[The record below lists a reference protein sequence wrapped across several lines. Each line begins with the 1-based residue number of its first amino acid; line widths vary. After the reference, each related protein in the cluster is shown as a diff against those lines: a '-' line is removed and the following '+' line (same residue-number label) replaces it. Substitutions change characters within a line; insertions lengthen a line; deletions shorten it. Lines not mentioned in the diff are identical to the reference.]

1 MNSFSVEQKR
11 VDVFESAAPNKPVIY
26 LNTYGR
32 EGAQIVQYLTDIG
45 CQDFS
50 LVAVSKLEWNHDMV
64 PWDIPPIFKNGASY
78 TSGADEYLR
87 LLINQIIPKAESL
100 LKGTPVWRGIA
111 GYSLAGLFALYSIYV
126 VSRTP
131 VKKPAD
137 IFFSLG
143 DRECRTQN
151 SLLRCVQQ
159 NTESI
164 ERYYH
169 EQGIDTTFQLNPGN
183 HFKDVVQRT
192 AAGLQWLLSREY
204 DP

>member
-1 MNSFSVEQKR
+1 M
-11 VDVFESAAPNKPVIY
+11 
-26 LNTYGR
+26 
-32 EGAQIVQYLTDIG
+32 
-45 CQDFS
+45 
-50 LVAVSKLEWNHDMV
+50 
-64 PWDIPPIFKNGASY
+64 
-78 TSGADEYLR
+78 
-87 LLINQIIPKAESL
+87 
-100 LKGTPVWRGIA
+100 
-111 GYSLAGLFALYSIYV
+111 
-126 VSRTP
+126 
-131 VKKPAD
+131 KKPAA

>member
-50 LVAVSKLEWNHDMV
+50 LVAVSKLEW
-64 PWDIPPIFKNGASY
+64 
-78 TSGADEYLR
+78 
-87 LLINQIIPKAESL
+87 INQIIPKAESL

-111 GYSLAGLFALYSIYV
+111 GYSLAGLFALYSIYQTDAFSRVASVSGSLWFPGIKEYV

>member
-1 MNSFSVEQKR
+1 MV
-11 VDVFESAAPNKPVIY
+11 
-26 LNTYGR
+26 GR
-32 EGAQIVQYLTDIG
+32 RQNEFFFGRAKKSRCIRKCRAKQAGDL
-45 CQDFS
+45 S
-50 LVAVSKLEWNHDMV
+50 
-64 PWDIPPIFKNGASY
+64 
-78 TSGADEYLR
+78 EYLWVR
-87 LLINQIIPKAESL
+87 GSADLSNQIIPKAESL
-100 LKGTPVWRGIA
+100 LQGTPAWRGIA
-111 GYSLAGLFALYSIYV
+111 GYSLAGLFALYSIYQTDAFSRVASVSGSLWFPGIKEYV

>member
-32 EGAQIVQYLTDIG
+32 EGAQIFQYLTDIG

-100 LKGTPVWRGIA
+100 LRKSTAPPEQRSA
-111 GYSLAGLFALYSIYV
+111 EALCGYG
-126 VSRTP
+126 
-131 VKKPAD
+131 
-137 IFFSLG
+137 
-143 DRECRTQN
+143 
-151 SLLRCVQQ
+151 
-159 NTESI
+159 
-164 ERYYH
+164 
-169 EQGIDTTFQLNPGN
+169 
-183 HFKDVVQRT
+183 T
-192 AAGLQWLLSREY
+192 AAHAQADRKR
-204 DP
+204 PAPAARP

>member
-11 VDVFESAAPNKPVIY
+11 VDIFESAVPNKPVIY

-32 EGAQIVQYLTDIG
+32 EGEQIFQYLTDIG

-100 LKGTPVWRGIA
+100 LQGTPAWRGIA
-111 GYSLAGLFALYSIYV
+111 GYSLAGLFAREKPCRYLLFAGRPGVPHPKFASKMCSAEYRIHRKILPRAGNRYDLPIK
-126 VSRTP
+126 SRQ
-131 VKKPAD
+131 
-137 IFFSLG
+137 SL
-143 DRECRTQN
+143 
-151 SLLRCVQQ
+151 
-159 NTESI
+159 
-164 ERYYH
+164 
-169 EQGIDTTFQLNPGN
+169 
-183 HFKDVVQRT
+183 
-192 AAGLQWLLSREY
+192 
-204 DP
+204 